1 MHKLKRIIKNKMK
14 TYLKFEN
21 SSFKK
26 LFFFI
31 YATIT
36 INILRIDTVETADFK
51 LNSNKQYSN
60 TTASFAAASSSPL
73 PVTTITLTNSR
84 EEKLKKINND
94 ILSPNRNIKE
104 TISFLNKI
112 EGFDSNRICSSL
124 IRSDVQARLNRL
136 KSLISTCPGPGFCR
150 LAMRPN
156 GTIYGTSDSKLESK
170 FKFKLNFLKN
180 FNLIFYLSY
189 FQFNTS

>member
-36 INILRIDTVETADFK
+36 INILRINTVETADFK

-60 TTASFAAASSSPL
+60 TAASFAASPL
-73 PVTTITLTNSR
+73 PVTTLTLTNSR

-94 ILSPNRNIKE
+94 VLSPNRNIKE

-112 EGFDSNRICSSL
+112 EGFDSNRICTSL

-170 FKFKLNFLKN
+170 FKFELNFSKN
-180 FNLIFYLSY
+180 YNLIFYLSY
-189 FQFNTS
+189 FQFNTSE